1 MGIVMLLGWFLI
13 FYLCTGDKGLDCV
26 NVKKEEKQVERIEE
40 HVV

>member
-13 FYLCTGDKGLDCV
+13 FNLCTGDKGLDC
-26 NVKKEEKQVERIEE
+26 VKKEEKQVERIEE